1 MKVHPALFEGEG
13 RGGRRGGRRWRERE
27 GSGSGGAKNCTG
39 FHCTTP
45 AFCLGS
51 IFSINEYI

>member
-1 MKVHPALFEGEG
+1 MKAHPALFEGEE
-13 RGGRRGGRRWRERE
+13 RGGRREEGRERE